1 MGLQVTRRVA
11 SAHSQG
17 YSYTYALRNIDFAT
31 AISPYP
37 EEGKAIIRKIKQV
50 LDLKASKNATNN
62 RPIATNDPS
71 PTPTPATT
79 TPAPSTPTSSFSM
92 DSPPIVSSLPIN
104 SKSFYHPDSLPRQ
117 LWGLLLLLIFL
128 YNMFMIPLRFSLSIT
143 PYLYILD
150 YLLDGILLINLYLI
164 YCKFYTLH
172 RGVYVTDTHGL
183 RDLFLKENFS
193 YGYFACIPFDIL
205 GIFMINQ
212 PPSYLDY
219 TLKICRIT
227 KLFIVFDASLY
238 AKYTLS
244 LLEKLRIPYFATII
258 LRMFITVC
266 LIGHWSACGFYLI
279 PSYVNRDSD
288 HEDQYTGT
296 WIEFQINSNK
306 LPLDGGNQWTRYIRS
321 LNWSIPTLTL
331 VVIADIFPVNN
342 EEMMYGLLVMFF
354 GFMLNGAVVGTM
366 ITLLTRDSSES
377 TDVHIVRNLLETR
390 NVDLNLRIRV
400 VQHLNFLSST
410 AGQLLLEEESMIKE
424 LPFSLQ
430 LAIVENTKLPLLNK
444 CPLFDTCSEESKRNL
459 CLAFRQQIYCDGDL
473 IIKCGD
479 IGQEMYF
486 LIEGSVDVR

>member
-37 EEGKAIIRKIKQV
+37 EEGKVIIRKIKQV
-50 LDLKASKNATNN
+50 LDLKASKNAANN
-62 RPIATNDPS
+62 GRSNPD
-71 PTPTPATT
+71 
-79 TPAPSTPTSSFSM
+79 SSF
-92 DSPPIVSSLPIN
+92 DSQVNSSAAD
-104 SKSFYHPDSLPRQ
+104 SKSFYHPDSLRRQ
-117 LWGLLLLLIFL
+117 LWGLFLFLIFL
-128 YNMFMIPLRFSLSIT
+128 YNMFMIPLRFSLTIT

-150 YLLDGILLINLYLI
+150 YLFDCILLINLYLI
-164 YCKFYTLH
+164 YCKFYTLCK
-172 RGVYVTDTHGL
+172 GVYVTDTAGL
-183 RDLFLKENFS
+183 KDLFLKENFS
-193 YGYFACIPFDIL
+193 YGYFACIPFDIIAL
-205 GIFMINQ
+205 AMINQ
-212 PPSYLDY
+212 PPSYLEW
-219 TLKICRIT
+219 TLKICRMT
-227 KLFIVFDASLY
+227 KLFILFDASIY
-238 AKYTLS
+238 AKSTLS
-244 LLEKLRIPYFATII
+244 LLEKLRVPYFATVV
-258 LRMFITVC
+258 LRMFLTVC
-266 LIGHWSACGFYLI
+266 MIGHWAACGFYVI
-279 PSYVNRDSD
+279 PGYVNRDSD
-288 HEDQYTGT
+288 SEDKYVGT
-296 WIEFQINSNK
+296 WVEYQIDTNK
-306 LPLDGGNQWTRYIRS
+306 LPLDGGSQWTRYIRA

-331 VVIADIFPVNN
+331 VVLADIFPINN

-354 GFMLNGAVVGTM
+354 GFMINATVVGTM

-377 TDVHIVRNLLETR
+377 TDVQIVRSLLETR

-400 VQHLNFLSST
+400 AQHLNFLSST

-486 LIEGSVDVR
+486 LIEGSVDVSSFFHLI